1 MCWRCWPACLR
12 RPASEPGQGRRAR
25 SWPMHVHACDLRRQ
39 AMSRNFQEVRR
50 LALRGSLLAAVGL
63 AALGAQP
70 ALAQKDYPAK
80 PVRLVVGFA
89 AGGPTHA
96 VARALSAPPGKALG
110 PPLLGGNNTPA
121 HTLAA

>member
-1 MCWRCWPACLR
+1 
-12 RPASEPGQGRRAR
+12 
-25 SWPMHVHACDLRRQ
+25 
-39 AMSRNFQEVRR
+39 MSRNFQEVRR

-89 AGGPTHA
+89 AGGPTDV
-96 VARALSAPPGKALG
+96 VARAFADHAGKALG
-110 PPLLGGNNTPA
+110 QPFVVDNKPGANTIVAAQAVAGAPADGYTLLFGATNQDRKSVV
-121 HTLAA
+121 

>member
-1 MCWRCWPACLR
+1 
-12 RPASEPGQGRRAR
+12 
-25 SWPMHVHACDLRRQ
+25 MHVHACDLRRQ

-50 LALRGSLLAAVGL
+50 LALRGCLLAAVGL

-89 AGGPTHA
+89 AGGPTHV
-96 VARALSAPPGKALG
+96 VARALSGPAGEALG
-110 PPLLGGNNTPA
+110 PPLVGGHKA
-121 HTLAA
+121 AGHTNLAPHAP